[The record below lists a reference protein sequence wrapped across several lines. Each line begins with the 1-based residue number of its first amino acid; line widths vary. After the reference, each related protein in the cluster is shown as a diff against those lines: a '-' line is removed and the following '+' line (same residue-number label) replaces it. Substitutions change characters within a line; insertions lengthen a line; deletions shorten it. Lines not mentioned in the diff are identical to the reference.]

1 VTVLR
6 RLRPSGIANREV
18 VAELEWNRFA
28 HGREGRLE
36 RAKALLEVLKR

>member
-1 VTVLR
+1 VC
-6 RLRPSGIANREV
+6 ANRAV
-18 VAELEWNRFA
+18 VAQLEWNRFA